1 MMLLVAMAIFVV
13 FAILSVPFIYLSLYV
28 LGKLAYKGT
37 PPTAR
42 VIATAVTALTH
53 R

>member
-13 FAILSVPFIYLSLYV
+13 FAILSVPFIYLCGYL
-28 LGKLAYKGT
+28 LYKGSR
-37 PPTAR
+37 PTGR
-42 VIATAVTALTH
+42 LMVTCLTALSH